1 MIRLRLSKQESFL
14 LLLCLESF
22 LPEATEGEAEALEAL
37 LFKLQESAPAAPFK
51 SATEARKSRFLS
63 P

>member
-22 LPEATEGEAEALEAL
+22 LPEATEEEAEALEAL
-37 LFKLQESAPAAPFK
+37 LFRLHESAPAAPFK
-51 SATEARKSRFLS
+51 TATEARKSRCPS
-63 P
+63 S

>member
-1 MIRLRLSKQESFL
+1 MIRLRLSKHESFL

-22 LPEATEGEAEALEAL
+22 LPEASEGEAEALEAL
-37 LFKLQESAPAAPFK
+37 LFKLQASAPAAPFK
-51 SATEARKSRFLS
+51 SATEARKSRFQS

>member
-1 MIRLRLSKQESFL
+1 MIRLRLSKAEAFL

-22 LPEATEGEAEALEAL
+22 LPEASEDEAEALEAL
-37 LFKLQESAPAAPFK
+37 LFKLQASAPAAPFK
-51 SATEARKSRFLS
+51 SATEARKSRFQS